1 MARRRPARSAV
12 RVVLRAGTMGLG
24 PNLAT
29 GLVDLSEDGL
39 CVLSKLPLKV
49 GSEAEVCLDKAG
61 SQKPLKLVA
70 EVRWCNGDETTG
82 YRVGLRLRHRLLY
95 TQITDFTQN

>member
-1 MARRRPARSAV
+1 M
-12 RVVLRAGTMGLG
+12 RVVLRAGTLGLG

-39 CVLSKLPLKV
+39 CVLTKSPLKV

-61 SQKPLKLVA
+61 SQKPLKFVA
-70 EVRWCNGDETTG
+70 EVRWCNGDEATG
-82 YRVGLRLRHRLLY
+82 YRVGLRLRHRLQYFQLA
-95 TQITDFTQN
+95 DFVQS

>member
-1 MARRRPARSAV
+1 V
-12 RVVLRAGTMGLG
+12 RVALRAGTLGLG

-39 CVLSKLPLKV
+39 CVLTKSPLKV

-61 SQKPLKLVA
+61 SQKPLKFVA
-70 EVRWCNGDETTG
+70 EVRWCNGDEASG
-82 YRVGLRLRHRLLY
+82 YRVGLRLRHRIQY
-95 TQITDFTQN
+95 TQIVDFTQG